1 MKPKRLFWQVGLGLF
16 GITLPVPLIPMKLKI
31 LLLALMALCGSSVS
45 AEQLVYHQIQT
56 DRDSQILP
64 WSSPEPAKAYD
75 QVIRAVWS
83 FWKNMGN
90 CTNGVPYFFQHQVWK
105 PEHDPRGLGGDQL
118 AMALSSL
125 NLLYG
130 YTGDPNARE
139 MMVLIADYYLA
150 HGFSSVTDAWPSL
163 PFPYNTD
170 LHSGYYDGDMRAGKG
185 FLQPDKAGSFGIE
198 LVTLYE
204 ITGDKRYLDSAIG
217 IADTLA
223 AKETPGDADHSP
235 WPFRVNAQTGEI
247 ASKAYAPYTAT
258 WTGTM
263 VLFNELIRLKHGKPA
278 AYRSANRLLTAWLK
292 AYPLKSNKWGPFFE
306 DITEWSNTEINA
318 DTMAWYIL
326 EHPQWEA
333 HWREEARG
341 ILNWTLATFGTNR
354 WAGYGVTAIQEQTAY
369 RVPGNS
375 HSSRH
380 ASVELIYAERTGD
393 PTQKQAAIRLLNWAT
408 YMVDS
413 DGKNRYPNDD
423 IWLTDGYGDYLR
435 HYLRAMAAAPELAP
449 PDQDHLL
456 RSSSVI
462 RQVEYAAKNITYKT
476 FDSASRER
484 LRITFEPVKVTTN
497 GKPLKRVK
505 TIEDLEHRDG
515 YYFQPAGSLKGLLE
529 IKHSHGHQ
537 VQIRGPI

>member
-1 MKPKRLFWQVGLGLF
+1 ME
-16 GITLPVPLIPMKLKI
+16 
-31 LLLALMALCGSSVS
+31 LLEKHG
-45 AEQLVYHQIQT
+45 H
-56 DRDSQILP
+56 
-64 WSSPEPAKAYD
+64 
-75 QVIRAVWS
+75 
-83 FWKNMGN
+83 

-105 PEHDPRGLGGDQL
+105 PEHDLRGLGGDQL

-130 YTGDPNARE
+130 YTGDPNVRE

-150 HGFSSVTDAWPSL
+150 HGFSSAADAWPSL

-223 AKETPGDADHSP
+223 AKETSGDADHSP

-247 ASKAYAPYTAT
+247 ASKAYASYTAN

-263 VLFNELIRLKHGKPA
+263 RLFDELIRLKRGKPD
-278 AYRSANRLLTAWLK
+278 AYRSANLLLTAWLK
-292 AYPLKSNKWGPFFE
+292 AYPLESNKWGPFFE

-326 EHPQWEA
+326 EHPQWDA

-462 RQVEYAAKNITYKT
+462 RHVEYAAKNMTYKT

>member
-1 MKPKRLFWQVGLGLF
+1 
-16 GITLPVPLIPMKLKI
+16 
-31 LLLALMALCGSSVS
+31 
-45 AEQLVYHQIQT
+45 
-56 DRDSQILP
+56 
-64 WSSPEPAKAYD
+64 
-75 QVIRAVWS
+75 
-83 FWKNMGN
+83 
-90 CTNGVPYFFQHQVWK
+90 
-105 PEHDPRGLGGDQL
+105 
-118 AMALSSL
+118 
-125 NLLYG
+125 
-130 YTGDPNARE
+130 
-139 MMVLIADYYLA
+139 
-150 HGFSSVTDAWPSL
+150 
-163 PFPYNTD
+163 
-170 LHSGYYDGDMRAGKG
+170 
-185 FLQPDKAGSFGIE
+185 
-198 LVTLYE
+198 
-204 ITGDKRYLDSAIG
+204 
-217 IADTLA
+217 
-223 AKETPGDADHSP
+223 
-235 WPFRVNAQTGEI
+235 
-247 ASKAYAPYTAT
+247 
-258 WTGTM
+258 
-263 VLFNELIRLKHGKPA
+263 
-278 AYRSANRLLTAWLK
+278 
-292 AYPLKSNKWGPFFE
+292 
-306 DITEWSNTEINA
+306 
-318 DTMAWYIL
+318 MAWYIL
-326 EHPQWEA
+326 EHPQWDA

-413 DGKNRYPNDD
+413 DSDGKNRYPNDD

-462 RQVEYAAKNITYKT
+462 RHVEYAAKNMTYKT